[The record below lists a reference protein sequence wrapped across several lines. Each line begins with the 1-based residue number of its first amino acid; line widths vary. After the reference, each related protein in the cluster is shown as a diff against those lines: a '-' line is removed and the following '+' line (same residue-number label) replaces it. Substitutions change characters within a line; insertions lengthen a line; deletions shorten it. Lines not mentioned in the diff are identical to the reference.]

1 MGRGRIGMNAV
12 RKAIQLHL
20 ESSLSIR
27 QLSTLTGIS
36 RPALAG
42 YLEAFA
48 RTGLAWEEFSG
59 LSDPQAM
66 KLLTR
71 PEGRHDERYDA
82 ALAFFPYMLKE
93 LPKKGVTRQLLWQE
107 YKATHPDGYERSQ
120 FCNLFSHW
128 HEGAPE
134 LAMAMEHKAGDRL
147 FVDFAGATRTYFDHG
162 VEREA
167 QLFVAI
173 LGASQYLYIEAV
185 RSQKKEEFLVANR
198 NALLFFGGVPRAI
211 VCDNLKSAV
220 SDADRSEAAVNP
232 EYEHFARHH
241 DTVIFPARPYSPR
254 DKALVEGAVN
264 IMYTRILAPLR
275 SRRFESLEE
284 LNQALRKTLD
294 ELNRAKFQRLPFS
307 RLDLFTSVEEPVLKP
322 LPVIRYEYT
331 EFRTLTVG
339 FNYHVEEREYHH
351 FYSVPFA
358 YARKKVSVAIGAR
371 TVEVYCDNV
380 RIAFHKRLFVPGYS
394 TLPDHRPEQHRF
406 HLEWTPERLTHW
418 AGSISVNARLLV
430 THILEKARYPDQAYR
445 SCVGVISLSKKYPL
459 DRLDAACRMALAQ
472 HTPNYRSVKALLES
486 GRDLVAA
493 EAPTEQHSLFQP
505 HENLRGQAT
514 YQ

>member
-1 MGRGRIGMNAV
+1 MGRGRVHMKAI

-36 RPALAG
+36 RPAVAG
-42 YLEAFA
+42 YLEAFG
-48 RTGLAWEEFSG
+48 RTGLSGEEFSA
-59 LSDPQAM
+59 LSDTQAM
-66 KLLTR
+66 EVLAR
-71 PEGRHDERYDA
+71 PEERHDERYEA
-82 ALAFFPYMLKE
+82 ALAFFPYMLAE
-93 LPKKGVTRQLLWQE
+93 LPKTGVTRQLLWQE
-107 YKATHPDGYERSQ
+107 YKARHPDGYERSQ
-120 FCNLFSHW
+120 FCNLFRQW
-128 HEGAPE
+128 HAAAPE

-147 FVDFAGATRTYFDHG
+147 FVDFAGATRTWFDHG

-173 LGASQYLYIEAV
+173 LGASHYLYIEAV
-185 RSQKKEEFLVANR
+185 RSQKKEEFLLANR

-220 SDADRSEAAVNP
+220 SSADRYEAEVNF

-241 DTVIFPARPYSPR
+241 GTVIFPARPYSPR

-275 SRRFESLEE
+275 NQRFESLEE
-284 LNQALRKTLD
+284 LNQALWEKLE
-294 ELNRAKFQRLPFS
+294 ELNKAKFQRLPFS
-307 RLDLFTSVEEPVLKP
+307 RRDLFTSVDAPVLKQ
-322 LPVIRYEYT
+322 LPAIRYEYT

-358 YARKKVSVAIGAR
+358 YARRKVSVVIGAR
-371 TVEVYCDNV
+371 TIEAYCDNV

-406 HLEWTPERLTHW
+406 HLEWTPERLIRW
-418 AGSISVNARLLV
+418 AGSISVNTRLLV
-430 THILEKARYPDQAYR
+430 THILEKARYPDQVYR

-459 DRLDAACRMALAQ
+459 ERLDTACRMALEN
-472 HTPNYRSVKALLES
+472 HTPNYRTVKALLES
-486 GRDLVAA
+486 GQDLAA
-493 EAPTEQHSLFQP
+493 EAPTDLHSLCLP
-505 HENLRGQAT
+505 HENVRGQAA